1 MCRRVG
7 LVCLILPV
15 ALLVNLG
22 GCPWLQQQQ
31 QGPTDANQP
40 TDTNEP
46 VTTDE
51 AKLQVNFNPTGGNY
65 AVATDKDG
73 NQYSFRAHESG
84 GDTIITEANIKKPG
98 GKELKVSLDESGRP
112 VNLRLADNTAADLVY
127 GGDDTVKIRLT
138 DATGNQTA
146 LAAGIKTNTMK
157 DVVRQRRL
165 ENFSKAAARFQGKSE
180 KLDTLQKGLE
190 TCEEVV
196 ASITDPES
204 NPDSPLTDSS
214 LTDDLL
220 AVGDVA
226 STPEVDEVDN
236 RSDLP
241 EQVTIDEVPPE
252 VQALAGQTYILFD
265 AEGFCVQQTNVS
277 NRLTFDGN
285 GVLMSEFDRNVVFP
299 DLNVNE
305 SGDQVDP
312 GITINYATLTPL
324 NLTPQEVGFDLLVTP
339 IFTGTQL
346 DDAGSIT
353 IERRFNADL
362 TFPVD
367 LYGTATAEAHKLFD
381 IAFINGALK
390 ANENGDE
397 NAILELDLVLVDL
410 EEDNPVVEVGQ
421 LRYYKQGVPIPPAIY
436 PCDYNP
442 EENQEGNQE
451 EGRGI
456 NCPSDPVNVGDVVT
470 ISFNPGSA
478 DVGDF
483 QYDWYISQGQGVING
498 SAGDSEVSIS
508 PTVEGSLEVTLLA
521 HDMSVDPEV
530 VEVYKCIFIVGVTA
544 DSDTPSEDELRGVC
558 PPEFVVGAP
567 GDCYVEGALLD
578 SGSLV
583 YKEWYVLYFC
593 YYEVS
598 APNAART
605 QITFWETG
613 SFTVVFEAYTD
624 TGDSV
629 YLWQDVEVVE
639 TSSGDGGGDGGGASP
654 WVGDYQGDL
663 TDPPGWSQ
671 ELSITVYEDG
681 TLDGIVV
688 YTNGTGLLLNL
699 YGYTTADGYIYFEDD
714 AADTGYAIGIY
725 EGYWGVAPI
734 GEDGFVGTYYE
745 GDFSNPIGEW
755 AVIPDTGG

>member
-1 MCRRVG
+1 
-7 LVCLILPV
+7 LILPV

-46 VTTDE
+46 GTTDE

-204 NPDSPLTDSS
+204 NPDSPLTDSA

-241 EQVTIDEVPPE
+241 EDVTIDEVPPE

-285 GVLMSEFDRNVVFP
+285 GVLMSEFDRNLVFP

-324 NLTPQEVGFDLLVTP
+324 NLTPEEVGFDLLVTP

-346 DDAGSIT
+346 DDTGNIT

-362 TFPVD
+362 TFPVE

-410 EEDNPVVEVGQ
+410 EEDNPVMQAGQ
-421 LRYYKQGVPIPPAIY
+421 LRYYMQGTPIPPAIY

-442 EENQEGNQE
+442 QENQEQDPE
-451 EGRGI
+451 QGI
-456 NCPSDPVNVGDVVT
+456 VCPSDPVNVGDAVT

-508 PTVEGSLEVTLLA
+508 PTVEGSLEVTLLL
-521 HDMSVDPEV
+521 HDMSSDPEV
-530 VEVYKCIFIVGVTA
+530 VGVYKCTFVVGVTA
-544 DSDTPSEDELRGVC
+544 DSDTPSEDELQGVC
-558 PPEFVVGAP
+558 PTEFVVGEP
-567 GDCYVEGALLD
+567 GDCYVEGPLLE
-578 SGSLV
+578 SLA
-583 YKEWYVLYFC
+583 YKEWYVLYSY

-624 TGDSV
+624 TGDPV
-629 YLWQDVEVVE
+629 YLFQPVEVVE
-639 TSSGDGGGDGGGASP
+639 TSSGNGGDGGGASP
-654 WVGDYQGDL
+654 WVGDYEGDL
-663 TDPPGWSQ
+663 TEPPDWAQ
-671 ELSITVYEDG
+671 EIWFTIDEDG
-681 TLDGIVV
+681 YLEGWVEYAGGASYNI
-688 YTNGTGLLLNL
+688 
-699 YGYTTADGYIYFEDD
+699 YGGASDDGYIYFEDD
-714 AADTGYAIGIY
+714 AADSGYPIGIY
-725 EGYWGVAPI
+725 EGYWGVTPI

-745 GDFSNPIGEW
+745 DDFSNEIGEW

>member
-15 ALLVNLG
+15 ALCFSLG
-22 GCPWLQQQQ
+22 GCPLQQQ
-31 QGPTDANQP
+31 GP

-46 VTTDE
+46 VATEE

-138 DATGNQTA
+138 DANGNQTA
-146 LAAGIKTNTMK
+146 LADGIKTNTMK
-157 DVVRQRRL
+157 EIVRQRRL

-180 KLDTLQKGLE
+180 KLDTLQKGLQ

-214 LTDDLL
+214 LTDDLR

-241 EQVTIDEVPPE
+241 EEVTIDEVPPE
-252 VQALAGQTYILFD
+252 VLALAGQTYILFD
-265 AEGFCVQQTNVS
+265 AEGVCVQQTNVS
-277 NRLTFDGN
+277 NRLTFDSN
-285 GVLMSEFDRNVVFP
+285 GVLMSEFDRNLVFP

-312 GITINYATLTPL
+312 GITINYAALTPL
-324 NLTPQEVGFDLLVTP
+324 NLTPVEVGFDLLVTP

-346 DDAGSIT
+346 DDAGNTT

-367 LYGTATAEAHKLFD
+367 LYGAATAEAHKLFD

-397 NAILELDLVLVDL
+397 NAILEFDLVLVDL
-410 EEDNPVVEVGQ
+410 EEDNPVLQAGQ
-421 LRYYKQGVPIPPAIY
+421 LRYYKQGTPIPPVIY

-442 EENQEGNQE
+442 QENQEQDPE
-451 EGRGI
+451 QGI

-498 SAGDSEVSIS
+498 SASDSEVSIS
-508 PTVEGSLEVTLLA
+508 PTVEGSLEVTLLL
-521 HDMSVDPEV
+521 HDMSNDPEV
-530 VEVYKCIFIVGVTA
+530 VGVYKCTFIVGVTA
-544 DSDTPSEDELRGVC
+544 GSDTPSADELQGFC
-558 PPEFVVGAP
+558 PTEFVLGEP
-567 GDCYVEGALLD
+567 GDCYVEGPLLD
-578 SGSLV
+578 SGSLA
-583 YKEWYVLYFC
+583 YKEWYVLYSY

-613 SFTVVFEAYTD
+613 LFTVVFEAYT
-624 TGDSV
+624 TAGDPV

-639 TSSGDGGGDGGGASP
+639 SGGGDGDGGGTSP
-654 WVGDYQGDL
+654 LVGDYQGDL
-663 TDPPGWSQ
+663 TDPPDWAQEIWFTIDADGYLEGWV
-671 ELSITVYEDG
+671 E
-681 TLDGIVV
+681 
-688 YTNGTGLLLNL
+688 YTGGATYNI
-699 YGYTTADGYIYFEDD
+699 YGGASDDGYIYFEDD
-714 AADTGYAIGIY
+714 AADYGYPVGMY
-725 EGYWGVAPI
+725 EGYWGVTPI
-734 GEDGFVGTYYE
+734 GVEGFVGTYYE
-745 GDFSNPIGEW
+745 DDFSNPIGEW
-755 AVIPDTGG
+755 AVIPAAGG